1 MFPWNIAKSAEAMF
15 SRWALKR
22 LCKFLL
28 KKKLGQFLLG
38 DIDLDQLDVQLTQG
52 TIQLSDLALN
62 VDYINEKL
70 GAAASLMIKE
80 GSVGS
85 LLVRLPWKV
94 KGCQVEVDELE
105 LVLAPCAEYNL
116 RAGAETCNSGQD
128 GNGDLHCDAGH
139 DVIEK
144 AAKSTSA
151 DVHQGVKTIANMV
164 KEFLTSFHV
173 KIKKLIVAFDPY
185 SHKDEKKSGS
195 HTALVLR
202 ISETECG
209 TCVSDYAN
217 PKPKTQAGSF
227 LGISQLTNFVKF
239 EGAIFELLQM
249 DGFENKTCFPH
260 TETTL
265 GESLTECCSSSVTTP
280 ILTGKKGGF
289 SGNVKLSIP
298 WENGSLDIRKVD
310 ADVSIDPVDLK
321 FQPSTIKWLLHS
333 WEKFNKLEKNGN
345 DSILNK
351 STDTVH
357 LTSVSNCHSSK
368 PVSTAFPV
376 NKVVPIHGGFSTDLS
391 SLTMKECV
399 AEAVLPGPHLISDW
413 VPLYSDRS
421 QKVGAEELDFGAS
434 VDQFF
439 ECFDGMRSS
448 QSVLGSSGMWNWTLF
463 SAITAASSLASGSL
477 HVPSEQQHVETNLK
491 ATFAGISVFLSFQD
505 ENKKYPCDKGD
516 QINAASYIPHLGAE
530 CRDIQLGVQVCPQE
544 MRFEGTLKYLEIIH
558 CLHYKDGD
566 VDSGLQGFNDDN
578 NSQMQKIQRLQ
589 EDVQDAL
596 PSLASSVECS
606 DKLNCLAV
614 EDFPFGNRNNVFK
627 VTMLKTSGVTYCQF
641 TVKSSSLNS
650 CPMGHT
656 SFSVKLPPFVFWVDF
671 PLINMLLELFKE
683 IGKSFEKPG
692 VFPSETF
699 NEKHGSSHG
708 DVERGSSSCIAAL
721 SSTESVQGNISLHS
735 ARVILCFPLGSDKD
749 IRRFSSWDQFV
760 ALDFSLPS
768 ADNRKTYQDS
778 GLGGR
783 SQKRYS
789 STTTC
794 SIHLNFANL
803 DIFLINP
810 ASKNHV
816 GIYSSNMQRQKFS
829 AENILSASN
838 RTDYLSVIS
847 MCLQEGLV
855 TGPWIA
861 KRAKL
866 LATFEDSK
874 SGNNSVGKGYE
885 FASVSTVKD
894 MEDLN
899 SQTREEIILSSAIL
913 LHVHLPAVTVKLGSP
928 QYQGLCCLLDKMV
941 SGLSCVTPAGD
952 NVKAESTMSQTSIL
966 VDCDDAEFL
975 ISPELKENIKVSI
988 QRELPGSWCHLKLKI
1003 QKFCLLSVSNIGGNK
1018 GANFFWL
1025 AHNEGKLWGSI
1036 TGVPEQE
1043 FLLISC
1049 SNSAMKRGDG
1059 GGSNALS
1066 CRLAGSDIIYL
1077 WEPESFHGFTSITV
1091 RCGTLVAAGG
1101 RLDWL
1106 DAIFSFFS
1114 VSSTEIEQ
1122 NEKRLQNGDL
1132 DAPCGSSFVLNLVD
1146 IGLSYEP
1153 YVKNGEAKSEVFS
1166 NGKEQVGEEYVACL
1180 LAASSL
1186 NLSNSAVAGSM
1197 ENEYKIRIQD
1207 LGLLLCMV
1215 SECDNLCGSYGAE
1228 HLHKIGYVKIAQEA
1242 LVEAILR
1249 TNCKSGLLWEV
1260 ECSKSHI
1267 HVDTCGDTTSSM
1279 IRLAAQLQ
1287 QLFAPDLEESVVHLQ
1302 TRWNKVQQEQER
1314 KWLNDE
1320 IRFSDG
1326 HSATS
1331 ISERS
1336 SSSVGIQTDP
1346 GSVGLMDEIR
1356 EDAFHVSTNEIYP
1369 HGSSELQS
1377 HISHDENFLEELDN
1391 ISFDSLSS
1399 NQSFNGLVPVI
1410 EMESS
1415 QTSSFIEGNL
1425 PEFIEG
1431 YCLTELQPIELSIG
1445 GKSSHEI
1452 HKCSSGD
1459 VGSGD
1464 LGGEINGWYRDAS
1477 FRIVEDHVLKASEGC
1492 SVSKYEEDQL
1502 SSIDN
1507 DKANNLTKA
1516 IGRLLLKNINIRWRM
1531 HAGFDWHYCRKNGRQ
1546 PKNGGGR
1553 DTTVC
1558 LELSLSGMEFQ
1569 YDMFPVGEIHV
1580 SKLSLSVQDF
1590 YLDDR
1595 SRDAPWKL
1603 VLGYYCSKDHPRKSS
1618 SKAFKLDL
1626 ESVRPDPLTPLEEYR
1641 LRIAFLPMRL
1651 HLHQRQLDFLITFF
1665 GAKSSSVD
1673 QSPGHHKDSDGS
1685 TSLPVMSNTVAGH
1698 STSVEEAFLPYF
1710 QAIDIWP
1717 ILIRV
1722 DYSPCRVDLPALGG
1736 GKYVELVNLVPW
1748 KGVELQLKHV
1758 HAVGIYGWGSVC
1770 ETIVG
1775 EWLEDISQNQIH
1787 KILQG
1792 LPAVR
1797 SLVAVGAGATKLVS
1811 MPIENYRKDKR
1822 LLKGMQRGATA
1833 FLRSISLEAIGLGV
1847 HLAAGAHNI
1856 LLQAE
1861 YLSTTISPS
1870 IPWPI
1875 PSKLKTNVR
1884 FNQPKDAQQGIEQ
1897 AYESL
1902 SDGLGKSA
1910 SALVRTPLKNF
1921 QRGASAGSALASAV
1935 RAVPAAAIAPVS
1947 ACASALHYTLLGVRN
1962 SLDPQHKK
1970 ESMEK
1975 YLGPTQQ
1982 WEQN

>member
-1710 QAIDIWP
+1710 QS
-1717 ILIRV
+1717 L
-1722 DYSPCRVDLPALGG
+1722 PC
-1736 GKYVELVNLVPW
+1736 
-1748 KGVELQLKHV
+1748 
-1758 HAVGIYGWGSVC
+1758 
-1770 ETIVG
+1770 
-1775 EWLEDISQNQIH
+1775 
-1787 KILQG
+1787 
-1792 LPAVR
+1792 
-1797 SLVAVGAGATKLVS
+1797 
-1811 MPIENYRKDKR
+1811 
-1822 LLKGMQRGATA
+1822 
-1833 FLRSISLEAIGLGV
+1833 
-1847 HLAAGAHNI
+1847 
-1856 LLQAE
+1856 
-1861 YLSTTISPS
+1861 
-1870 IPWPI
+1870 
-1875 PSKLKTNVR
+1875 
-1884 FNQPKDAQQGIEQ
+1884 
-1897 AYESL
+1897 
-1902 SDGLGKSA
+1902 
-1910 SALVRTPLKNF
+1910 
-1921 QRGASAGSALASAV
+1921 
-1935 RAVPAAAIAPVS
+1935 
-1947 ACASALHYTLLGVRN
+1947 
-1962 SLDPQHKK
+1962 
-1970 ESMEK
+1970 
-1975 YLGPTQQ
+1975 
-1982 WEQN
+1982 